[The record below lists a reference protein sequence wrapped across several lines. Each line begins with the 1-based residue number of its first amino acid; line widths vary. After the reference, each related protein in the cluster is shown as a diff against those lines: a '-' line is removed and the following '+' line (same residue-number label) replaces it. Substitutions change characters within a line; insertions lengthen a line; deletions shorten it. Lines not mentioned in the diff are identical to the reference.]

1 MGIATRKKKSHMFL
15 KESAVFTNVGAY
27 MEWIQEELDE
37 VRGEDNGT
45 EDFHAISFHVIF
57 FRILSSYLLTLF
69 L

>member
-1 MGIATRKKKSHMFL
+1 MGIAARKKSSHKFL
-15 KESAVFTNVGAY
+15 KEKGIFTNVGAY

-37 VRGEDNGT
+37 VRSEDNSA

>member
-1 MGIATRKKKSHMFL
+1 
-15 KESAVFTNVGAY
+15 

-37 VRGEDNGT
+37 VRSEDNSA

-69 L
+69 LQNGIDQRLKSITNSR